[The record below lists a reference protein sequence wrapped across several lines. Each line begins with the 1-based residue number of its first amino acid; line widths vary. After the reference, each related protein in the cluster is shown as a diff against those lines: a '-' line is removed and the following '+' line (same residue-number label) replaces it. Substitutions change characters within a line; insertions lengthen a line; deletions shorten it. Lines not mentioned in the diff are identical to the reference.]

1 MAKSQPYEKIRH
13 SDSDDDEE
21 MGLTKKKKVLE
32 VTVSLCEYKNSP
44 KTVYTTNLIHSMLH
58 RLLAEPRE

>member
-32 VTVSLCEYKNSP
+32 VTVSLANIRIHP
-44 KTVYTTNLIHSMLH
+44 RQYT
-58 RLLAEPRE
+58 PRI